1 MAQECPKK
9 HMVEQYGPY
18 GSQLPENYSFQLQE
32 GETFKEV
39 IVRHGFIV
47 DAIGFVVA
55 KPCGV
60 TYTFTKMFGGNGGC
74 ETRIVLQHG
83 EKITRI
89 SGTYGNYKYQ
99 NNECVIATMKIHTN
113 LRPTGYGPFGEGK
126 GIQCP
131 QEFSSPMLL
140 DGPIVGVF
148 GRHNNYL
155 ESVGIF
161 VKKMDNPCTNQV

>member
-1 MAQECPKK
+1 MAHAVAQK
-9 HMVEQYGPY
+9 HMIEQYGPY
-18 GSQLPENYSFQLQE
+18 GSQCPENYSFQLKE
-32 GETFKEV
+32 GEHIKEV
-39 IVRHGFIV
+39 IIRHGFIV

-55 KPCGV
+55 KPCGG
-60 TYTFTKMFGGNGGC
+60 TYTTMFGGSCGN
-74 ETRIVLQHG
+74 ESRIVLKCG

-99 NNECVIATMKIHTN
+99 HNQCLIASIKIHTN
-113 LRPTGYGPFGEGK
+113 QCPQGYGPYGQAK
-126 GIQCP
+126 GVECAQA
-131 QEFSSPMLL
+131 FSTPCQL

-161 VKKMDNPCTNQV
+161 VNKGGCA